1 MAASHGNLIDLSKTL
16 SFFLSIFTII
26 DTDKLP
32 AKLYQCYLR
41 NFRFF
46 KTPVRILTNLIN
58 RKLHFSETV
67 SCIDTGF
74 VLGLGTPRWGRCL
87 AGSEYH
93 YLLMK
98 DHFNL
103 GVPPAPV
110 NPPPLK
116 KRTIS
121 WLLTLSA
128 KVISFLW
135 VWEEHSPSC
144 WLTCIL
150 QELGQDED
158 SCVHYWSEQKNI
170 CCALIADET
179 FWKQK
184 RLFKVNNGRL
194 HRSLRVCQSSR
205 YAGILH
211 FFPPT

>member
-26 DTDKLP
+26 GTDKLP
-32 AKLYQCYLR
+32 AKLHQCYLG

-46 KTPVRILTNLIN
+46 KTPVRILTNLTN

-67 SCIDTGF
+67 SCIDTEF

-116 KRTIS
+116 KKDYT
-121 WLLTLSA
+121 
-128 KVISFLW
+128 
-135 VWEEHSPSC
+135 
-144 WLTCIL
+144 
-150 QELGQDED
+150 
-158 SCVHYWSEQKNI
+158 
-170 CCALIADET
+170 LIAHPVCKSNE
-179 FWKQK
+179 FSVSMG
-184 RLFKVNNGRL
+184 RALSELLVNL
-194 HRSLRVCQSSR
+194 HSSR
-205 YAGILH
+205 AWTGWRLLSSLLKWTKEH
-211 FFPPT
+211 LLCFDRSWDFLKAEAAVQSK

>member
-16 SFFLSIFTII
+16 SFSLSIFTII
-26 DTDKLP
+26 GTDKLP

-41 NFRFF
+41 NFWFF
-46 KTPVRILTNLIN
+46 KTPVRILTNLTN
-58 RKLHFSETV
+58 RKLHSQKLFH
-67 SCIDTGF
+67 
-74 VLGLGTPRWGRCL
+74 VLTRD
-87 AGSEYH
+87 
-93 YLLMK
+93 LMK

-116 KRTIS
+116 KRTIP
-121 WLLTLSA
+121 WLLTVSA
-128 KVISFLW
+128 KVMSFLW

-211 FFPPT
+211 FFFPT